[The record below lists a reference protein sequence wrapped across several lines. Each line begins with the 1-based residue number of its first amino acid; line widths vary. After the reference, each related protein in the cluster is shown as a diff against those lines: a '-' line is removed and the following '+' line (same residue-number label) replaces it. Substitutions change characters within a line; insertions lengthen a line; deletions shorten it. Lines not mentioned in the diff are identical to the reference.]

1 MTLAG
6 GIHRLMRRNFK
17 ARFALGR
24 DLGLEFMPKKGFVS
38 CEMPDQTAAADAMKA
53 IIEIVNA
60 YPVADRSNGSGHW
73 QQAQDQ
79 RVRLRMAPS
88 NGNLESGGKYS

>member
-6 GIHRLMRRNFK
+6 GIHRLTRRNFK

-60 YPVADRSNGSGHW
+60 YPRSNQS
-73 QQAQDQ
+73 QIVAMAQDTGI
-79 RVRLRMAPS
+79 S
-88 NGNLESGGKYS
+88 KHKTNECT

>member
-6 GIHRLMRRNFK
+6 GIHRLTRRNFK

-38 CEMPDQTAAADAMKA
+38 CEMPDQTAAADAM
-53 IIEIVNA
+53 NR
-60 YPVADRSNGSGHW
+60 PC
-73 QQAQDQ
+73 
-79 RVRLRMAPS
+79 
-88 NGNLESGGKYS
+88 